1 MQQEVKLWGECCM
14 RANLKRL
21 PLQIL
26 HNLLSAFCCG
36 DDEYDDVDLVGHL
49 LGHLVDLLLNLLVL
63 NKGFLQILHN
73 LHIHLVVCCENDEC
87 GGRT

>member
-1 MQQEVKLWGECCM
+1 M

-36 DDEYDDVDLVGHL
+36 DDEYDDVDLLVDLVGHL
-49 LGHLVDLLLNLLVL
+49 LGHLVDLLLNL
-63 NKGFLQILHN
+63 
-73 LHIHLVVCCENDEC
+73 VVEC
-87 GGRT
+87 

>member
-1 MQQEVKLWGECCM
+1 MQQEVKLCRECCM

-36 DDEYDDVDLVGHL
+36 DDEYDEVDLLVDLVGHL
-49 LGHLVDLLLNLLVL
+49 LGHLVDLLLNL
-63 NKGFLQILHN
+63 
-73 LHIHLVVCCENDEC
+73 VVEC
-87 GGRT
+87 